1 VLLSLSLSQLCFML
15 PRDQCKFRIWD
26 YEYISFILF
35 YIRKISFNFISF
47 VELCFSLVLLFF
59 CSVLFKAL
67 IFFFISSP
75 FYFNF
80 CLFSIFF
87 RWEGPAS
94 DASKHR
100 GLTLSLQVGTSSL
113 HVEQQSRGW
122 FWSKTF
128 LLLQL
133 STKVMTSKNSRMVG
147 PLIMSFWIFRGFLPG
162 KSNFFFLLLKYF
174 FCFVFGFLGSSS

>member
-87 RWEGPAS
+87 
-94 DASKHR
+94 
-100 GLTLSLQVGTSSL
+100 SLRRSCFRR
-113 HVEQQSRGW
+113 QQAPW
-122 FWSKTF
+122 VD
-128 LLLQL
+128 LE
-133 STKVMTSKNSRMVG
+133 
-147 PLIMSFWIFRGFLPG
+147 
-162 KSNFFFLLLKYF
+162 
-174 FCFVFGFLGSSS
+174 SSSWNFLIACGAAIKRMILIKNFSTASAFYQSNDE